1 METTYV
7 ARIAQRAQTLT
18 YKHPLIPQVF
28 RKPLD
33 SRDPTKGWVRVSEE
47 AASIL
52 RTKRIGGG
60 SDPHLPPLFDVMTQ
74 EEAVHFQQLEM
85 ERLGLG
91 TAENPVGGAP
101 LAQAR
106 VRQLEGKLV
115 ALEAQNAKILVLLA
129 EIAAQKNP
137 ELAAAL
143 KASSPETLALDLAP
157 ATTPPLT
164 TAEKRVADEAAAKEE
179 AAKAKAAAPPPPKTR
194 PGTNQATAPATPS
207 TTKPARAPN
216 AASSPASLTAKMR
229 DAGMIGGVPTDLSDG
244 DTDAA
249 VA

>member
-18 YKHPLIPQVF
+18 YKHPNIPQVF

-74 EEAVHFQQLEM
+74 EEAVHFQQIEM

-106 VRQLEGKLV
+106 VRHLEGKLAAV
-115 ALEAQNAKILVLLA
+115 EAQNAKILSLLA
-129 EIAAQKNP
+129 GLVESKNP
-137 ELAAAL
+137 DVAAAL
-143 KASSPETLALDLAP
+143 RASSPETLALDLAP

-164 TAEKRVADEAAAKEE
+164 VAEKRVADEAAAKEE
-179 AAKAKAAAPPPPKTR
+179 AARVKAAAPAPPKNR
-194 PGTNQATAPATPS
+194 PGTGQTAAPAAQ
-207 TTKPARAPN
+207 TKSARTPN
-216 AASSPASLTAKMR
+216 AAANPASLTAKLR
-229 DAGMIGGVPTDLSDG
+229 DAGVIGDVPTDLGDG